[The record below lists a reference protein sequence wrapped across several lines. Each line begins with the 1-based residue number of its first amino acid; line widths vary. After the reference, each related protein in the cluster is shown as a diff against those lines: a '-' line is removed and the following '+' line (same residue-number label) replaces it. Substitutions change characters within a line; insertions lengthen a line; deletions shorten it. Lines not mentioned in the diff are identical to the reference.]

1 MEIEKNNVI
10 LHIMEKS
17 SNSLVTDISNDN
29 VKFLIDKSIL
39 KIFGQFTAAKIQY
52 RINRISNK
60 TNQYEI
66 SYYKKDKNKI
76 LTALLL
82 VSDLEYKIR
91 MQIL

>member
-1 MEIEKNNVI
+1 MEIEKSNVA

-17 SNSLVTDISNDN
+17 TNSLVSDISNDN

-52 RINRISNK
+52 RINKVNNK